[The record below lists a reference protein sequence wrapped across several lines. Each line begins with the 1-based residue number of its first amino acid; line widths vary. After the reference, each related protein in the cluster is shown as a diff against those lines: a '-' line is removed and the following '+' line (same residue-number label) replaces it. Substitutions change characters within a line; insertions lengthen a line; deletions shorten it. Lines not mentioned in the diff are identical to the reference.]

1 MPELCPQAANEHFMR
16 RAITFVVFCII
27 AGVAYSAAQGPPVS
41 TQNGSVFRARTNLVL
56 VPALVR
62 TKSGEPVFSL
72 SANDFSL
79 TDDYVPQKLSLEQDT
94 DSEPLA
100 LVIVVETGGAG
111 AHHLDDYRNLG
122 TTIDALVGGVLHR
135 VALVGFDTEP
145 HLLEDFTPNIDAI
158 AAGLH
163 DLEDGDS
170 GAAIY
175 DGLKFAVNQLQKQPP
190 EYRRAILLLSETV
203 DHGSHVTLEDAVRT
217 VSDTNTVIYS
227 FAFSSTKS
235 AAGHEASRMVQDDE
249 PGPPG
254 GCFANDPNAKP
265 SEKKGKFEKTYD
277 CLGLLTPPLRLAKI
291 AALVAMNNMRR
302 NAPETVAHLT
312 GGEYY
317 TFKDRRSLQK
327 SMLTVSNHVP
337 NRYVLSFHPEAPHP
351 GMHTLKLKLTN
362 YSNLEITARRNYWAE
377 DSTAEGKQP

>member
-1 MPELCPQAANEHFMR
+1 MRSLLAVILATVAAACGSAIAQTQAP
-16 RAITFVVFCII
+16 
-27 AGVAYSAAQGPPVS
+27 AAQSTNEPSQTGP
-41 TQNGSVFRARTNLVL
+41 VFQTRTNLVL

-72 SANDFSL
+72 NADDFTL
-79 TDDYVPQKLSLEQDT
+79 TDDDIPQKLSLEQDT

-100 LVIVVETGGAG
+100 LVIAVETGGAG
-111 AHHLDDYRNLG
+111 ARHLDDYRNLG
-122 TTIDALVGGVLHR
+122 TTIEALVGNVPHR
-135 VALVGFDTEP
+135 VALVGFDSEP
-145 HLLEDFTPNIDAI
+145 RLLEDFTANIEAI

-163 DLEDGDS
+163 DLESGDS

-190 EYRRAILLLSETV
+190 EYRRAVLLLSETV
-203 DHGSHVTLEDAVRT
+203 DHGSRTALEDAVRS

-227 FAFSSTKS
+227 FAFSSTRS
-235 AAGHEASRMVQDDE
+235 AAGHEAGQFSSTE

-254 GCFANDPNAKP
+254 GCFANDPNAAP
-265 SEKKGKFEKTYD
+265 SEKKGKAEKTYD
-277 CLGLLTPPLRLAKI
+277 CLSLLAPPLRAAKI
-291 AALVAMNNMRR
+291 AALIAMNSMRK
-302 NAPETVAHLT
+302 NAAETVAHLT

-317 TFKDRRSLQK
+317 GFKDRRSLQK

-337 NRYVLSFHPEAPHP
+337 NRYILSFRPESPHP
-351 GMHTLKLKLTN
+351 GMHTLKLRLKN

-377 DSTAEGKQP
+377 NAAVEKKEP